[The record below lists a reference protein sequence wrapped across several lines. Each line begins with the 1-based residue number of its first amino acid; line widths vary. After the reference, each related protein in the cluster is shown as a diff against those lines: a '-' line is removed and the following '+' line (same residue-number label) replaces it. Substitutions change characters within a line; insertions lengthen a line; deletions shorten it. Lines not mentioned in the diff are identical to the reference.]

1 MVKDIVAELLKKEK
15 RSASWLSEKMDM
27 TPDGLRLSLV
37 NETIKYSSVVRLC
50 GILGVKASLLFGE
63 DEVLRVA
70 LDDKQGEIASIP
82 RNDER
87 QLVKLLKEQ
96 VKDKQLIIDLLVKQL
111 KTSECGGPEINS
123 G

>member
-1 MVKDIVAELLKKEK
+1 
-15 RSASWLSEKMDM
+15 
-27 TPDGLRLSLV
+27 
-37 NETIKYSSVVRLC
+37 LC
-50 GILGVKASLLFGE
+50 GILGVRASLLFGE
-63 DEVLRVA
+63 EEVLRVA

-82 RNDER
+82 RNDDR
-87 QLVKLLKEQ
+87 VIIKLLKEQ